1 MKTVKKNVY
10 YCDFCKKRTLS
21 ASSMSVHEKHCTAN
35 PDRKCRMCDDYS
47 GVRERVDELKKRFK
61 LHESKLS
68 YPDET
73 YFQET
78 IIAVEW
84 IGEPITMQ
92 EIRDLS
98 DNCPNCMFAIIRQT
112 GLNRYYFATNN
123 GAENQFHFNYKK
135 EMIETMRQK
144 NNELTEKERFNYY

>member
-35 PDRKCRMCDDYS
+35 PDRKCRICDNYM
-47 GVRERVDELKKRFK
+47 GVRVTVDEFKKRFK

-68 YPDET
+68 YPGET

-84 IGEPITMQ
+84 IGKPITMN
-92 EIRDLS
+92 EVCDLV
-98 DNCPNCMFAIIRQT
+98 DNCPNCKLAVIRQT
-112 GLNRYYFATNN
+112 GLNRYYFNTN
-123 GAENQFHFNYKK
+123 GSENQFHFDYKSEMAEAMSDKNK
-135 EMIETMRQK
+135 EID
-144 NNELTEKERFNYY
+144 ERYYYY